1 MPVLNLTP
9 IEPKC
14 DCYTCQHYTKAYLHH
29 LMRCNEAFGATLL
42 SIHNVRFLI
51 HLTEQM
57 REAIKNDCYAEFIE
71 DFYNA

>member
-1 MPVLNLTP
+1 
-9 IEPKC
+9 
-14 DCYTCQHYTKAYLHH
+14 
-29 LMRCNEAFGATLL
+29 MRCNEAFGATLL

-57 REAIKNDCYAEFIE
+57 REAIKNDRYAKFIE

>member
-1 MPVLNLTP
+1 
-9 IEPKC
+9 
-14 DCYTCQHYTKAYLHH
+14 
-29 LMRCNEAFGATLL
+29 MRCNEAFGATLL